1 MGNKTLLEFYMPRIN
16 THSLHSATAS
26 SLLTTPPDTGASR
39 NMSPAEPVG
48 ADQEPASHAALIHR
62 QVQLYQA
69 LSEINQAIVRM
80 TSEAELF
87 PLVCETAVRFGGVS
101 MAWIGVAD
109 YDSGVLVPQESYGQ
123 DTDYLD
129 TFRASIG
136 PDPAESQW
144 PSTRAYRSGRP
155 VIVNDWSH
163 TPASEPQTESA
174 GCFQWGS
181 GASFAVPRQGRP
193 FAVLSVY
200 HKERDFFDSE
210 TTRLLEEIARDI
222 SFALDNFDREKQRL
236 DAVEGLR
243 ASEQRFRAY
252 FEQSMFGMAAIA
264 PDGSWIEVNKA
275 LCDMF
280 GYPEAELVTLKWPQL
295 THQDDRATG
304 YTLFSQLL
312 DGSVNDFVIEK
323 RYIRKDRN
331 IIDGMLAARAV
342 RHDDGRLAYVVVLV
356 EDITRR
362 KMAERREQMRQ
373 KTLELVA
380 RGKSLEEVMMQVIC
394 SAEAIYPGSMCSILL
409 LDETGQHL
417 HSGAAPD
424 LPEFFNRAI
433 DGVRIGPG
441 VGSCGTAAFTGR
453 RTIVDNIATHPY
465 WKDFR
470 EVALDAGLES
480 CWSEPIR
487 STSGRVLGTFA
498 IYRAQPGTP
507 DEQEI
512 SLIESAANLMGIAID
527 RDRAEE
533 ELHLAASIYNNS
545 SEAVLVTD
553 AANTIVAINPA
564 FTRITGYTLE
574 EVRGKDPSI
583 LHSGRH
589 DSGFFRAMWKDIGEH
604 GFWQGEIW
612 NRRKNGE
619 TFPEWL
625 TINVICNDRD
635 EVQRYVAIGSD
646 ITNKIR
652 SDELIWRQA
661 NYDFLT
667 GLPNRYMFQDRLE
680 QEIRK
685 SKREKL
691 QLALLFIDLD
701 HFKDVNDTLGHPIGD
716 QLLIRTAERLI
727 GAVRASDTVARM
739 GGDEFTVIVRDLQ
752 TPTDAEQVASHII
765 TALAA
770 PYTINNE
777 TIYAPASVGITFY
790 PDDATDV
797 DQLISNADQAMY
809 ASKIAGRNR
818 ASYFTRALQDS
829 AHKRLSLITDL
840 RVAGI
845 NNQFELHYQ
854 PIINLANGRVI
865 KAEVLIRWNHPE
877 RGIISPTEFIPLA
890 EETGLIVGIGD
901 WVFRQAV
908 ATARDWFDRLGTE
921 LQISVNVSPVQFQ
934 NGLNI
939 RSWLQHLKAV
949 GLNERYVSIEITEG
963 LLLNASKEVKDKLM
977 QFRDAGIQLAI
988 DDFGVG
994 YSALSYLRRFD
1005 IDYLKIDQ
1013 SFVRNLETIQNDLV
1027 LSEAIVVMAHKL
1039 GLKVTAEGVETE
1051 AQRRLLVDIGCD
1063 HGQGFLFS
1071 PPLPARE
1078 FETYLRAQHNRA

>member
-1 MGNKTLLEFYMPRIN
+1 
-16 THSLHSATAS
+16 
-26 SLLTTPPDTGASR
+26 LTTPPDAGARR
-39 NMSPAEPVG
+39 NTPPADPVAVGSDASP
-48 ADQEPASHAALIHR
+48 HAARIHR

-80 TSEAELF
+80 TCEAELF
-87 PLVCETAVRFGGVS
+87 PVVCRTAVRFGGVS

-109 YDSGVLVPQESYGQ
+109 PVSGELVPQESYGQ
-123 DTDYLD
+123 DTGYLD
-129 TFRASIG
+129 TFRASAR
-136 PDPAESQW
+136 PDPVESQR
-144 PSTRAYRSGRP
+144 PSTRAFCTGRT
-155 VIVNDWSH
+155 VIINDWGC
-163 TPASEPQTESA
+163 TPPLAPQPGTD
-174 GCFQWGS
+174 FHWGS
-181 GASFAVPRQGRP
+181 GASFAIPRQGQP

-200 HKERDFFDSE
+200 HKEAGFFDGE
-210 TTRLLEEIARDI
+210 TTRLLEEMARDI
-222 SFALDNFDREKQRL
+222 SFALDNFDREEQRL
-236 DAVEGLR
+236 EALEGLR
-243 ASEQRFRAY
+243 ASEERFRAY

-264 PDGSWIEVNKA
+264 PDGSWVEVNQA

-280 GYPEAELVTLKWPQL
+280 GYPGDEFIRLQWPTL
-295 THQDDRATG
+295 THRDDRARG
-304 YTLFSQLL
+304 RILFSRLL
-312 DGSVNDFVIEK
+312 DGSLNDFVIEK
-323 RYIRKDRN
+323 RYIRKDGN
-331 IIDGMLAARAV
+331 IIDGLLAARAV

-373 KTLELVA
+373 ETLELVA
-380 RGKSLEEVMMQVIC
+380 RGAPLKEIMMQVIR
-394 SAEAIYPGSMCSILL
+394 SAKAIHPGSMCSALL
-409 LDETGQHL
+409 LDKAGQHL
-417 HSGAAPD
+417 LSGAAPD
-424 LPEFFNRAI
+424 LPEFFTAAI

-453 RTIVDNIATHPY
+453 RTIVADIATHPY

-470 EVALDAGLES
+470 KTALAAGLKS

-487 STSGRVLGTFA
+487 STCGRVLGTFA
-498 IYRAQPGTP
+498 IYRAHPGTP

-512 SLIESAANLMGIAID
+512 SLTESAANLVGIAIE
-527 RDRAEE
+527 REQAQE

-553 AANTIVAINPA
+553 AANTIIAINPA

-574 EVRGKDPSI
+574 EVRGRDPSI

-589 DSGFFRAMWKDIGEH
+589 VPGFFQSMWKDIAEH

-625 TINVICNDRD
+625 TITAICNDRG
-635 EVQRYVAIGSD
+635 EVQRYVAMGSD

-680 QEIRK
+680 QEIRR

-691 QLALLFIDLD
+691 RLALLFIDLD
-701 HFKDVNDTLGHPIGD
+701 HFKDVNDTLGHPVGD
-716 QLLIRTAERLI
+716 QLLILAAERLV

-739 GGDEFTVIVRDLQ
+739 GGDEFTVIIREVQ
-752 TPTDAEQVASHII
+752 SSAAAEQIAEHII

-770 PYTINNE
+770 PYNIRDE
-777 TIYAPASVGITFY
+777 TVYAPASVGITFY
-790 PDDATDV
+790 PDDATEV

-809 ASKIAGRNR
+809 VSKLAGRNR
-818 ASYFTRALQDS
+818 ASCFTRALQDS

-840 RVAGI
+840 RVAGK
-845 NNQFELHYQ
+845 NNQFELYFQ

-865 KAEVLIRWNHPE
+865 KAEALIRWNHPE
-877 RGIISPTEFIPLA
+877 RGSISPTEFIPLA

-908 ATARDWFDRLGTE
+908 ATARDWCKRLGSE

-939 RSWLQHLKAV
+939 RSWLQHLKTM
-949 GLNERYVSIEITEG
+949 GLDERHISIEITEG
-963 LLLNASKEVKDKLM
+963 LLLNASTEVEDKLL
-977 QFRDAGIQLAI
+977 QFRDAGIQVAI

-1013 SFVRNLETIQNDLV
+1013 SFVRNLETSQNDLV
-1027 LSEAIVVMAHKL
+1027 LSEAIVGMAHKL

-1051 AQRRLLVDIGCD
+1051 NQRRLLLDIGCD

-1071 PPLPARE
+1071 RPLPARE
-1078 FETYLRAQHNRA
+1078 FETYLRKQNGRV